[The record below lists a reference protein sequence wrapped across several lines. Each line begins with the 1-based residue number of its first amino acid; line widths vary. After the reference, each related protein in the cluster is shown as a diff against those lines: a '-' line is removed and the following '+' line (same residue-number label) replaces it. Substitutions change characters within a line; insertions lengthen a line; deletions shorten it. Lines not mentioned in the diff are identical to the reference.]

1 MENVYDTTMENVY
14 DTAIINRETYIS
26 ITQRIQTLKFLLDSK
41 VKVDYFIVQDTRR
54 KKKYM
59 DQMTLDLSNTILYA
73 STSETAAESKVDLS
87 KCTFIIPFKK
97 DFDERLVNLTCLLN
111 FIGKHFNTKI
121 LVFEQ
126 GQKCSFDD
134 IRLKYTTNMEFFFL
148 ESSQPFS
155 RTIVSN
161 YLIERSCSEI
171 LIINDTDC
179 FTLPHAYEITQNKL
193 LHDGFQ
199 LLHPFGTPPGS
210 FEISDKTSFMEDYD
224 IKKLEV
230 TSKPNVAGVG
240 GILFINRE
248 LYKLLGNENVQF
260 ISYSPEDVERVKR
273 IRKLGFKCSE
283 SFNEKAAGPN
293 NKYLQTPLFHL
304 AHPRT
309 EESTILHKYYVSN
322 ELLNFCLETF
332 SSDELMEY
340 YYKRANFD
348 GTLEEYSEKL
358 RSYK

>member
-1 MENVYDTTMENVY
+1 MEKVYES
-14 DTAIINRETYIS
+14 AIINRETYIT
-26 ITQRIQTLKFLLDSK
+26 ITQRVQTLKQLLDTK
-41 VKVDYFIVQDTRR
+41 EKINNFIKQDVGR
-54 KKKYM
+54 KSNYLE
-59 DQMTLDLSNTILYA
+59 QMTLDLSNTVLYS
-73 STSETAAESKVDLS
+73 STSEWGPETKVDLS

-97 DFDERLVNLTCLLN
+97 DFDERLVNLSCLFN

-126 GQKCSFDD
+126 GAKCSFDD
-134 IRLKYTTNMEFFFL
+134 IQLKYTTHMDYYFL

-193 LHDGFQ
+193 LYEGFK

-210 FEISDKTSFMEDYD
+210 FEISDKTTFIMEDYNVQ
-224 IKKLEV
+224 KLNI

-248 LYKLLGNENVQF
+248 LYNLLGNENIHF
-260 ISYSPEDVERVKR
+260 ISYSPEDIERVKR

-304 AHPRT
+304 CHPRT

-322 ELLNFCLETF
+322 ELLNFCLESMTC
-332 SSDELMEY
+332 DELIAY
-340 YYKRANFD
+340 YHTHSNYK
-348 GTLEEYSEKL
+348 GTLEEYIEKL
-358 RSYK
+358 SAYK